1 MSHRVVVA
9 IDGPAGSGKS
19 SVSKAAA
26 RALDFSYYD
35 TGAAYRALAWAA
47 VTNGVDVDSESDVV
61 ALLHSSVYVASED
74 PDNQNFSVDGVD
86 VTDAIRGHEVSTT
99 VSRIAKHPGVRA
111 GLVEHFRNVIA
122 ACEKPGIV
130 MEGRDI
136 STVVFPDAEIKL
148 YLEADPRIRA
158 ERRYQELLAKG
169 KEVTFEETYQDLLER
184 DTRDRER
191 PVGALQVAD
200 DAIVFDTSKLTQ
212 SEVIDALEDIV
223 RNFDRIPS

>member
-74 PDNQNFSVDGVD
+74 PDNQSFLVDGVD

-136 STVVFPDAEIKL
+136 TTVVAPDAAVRVLLTADEATRIARRQAEVEGTVAAPQVASAL
-148 YLEADPRIRA
+148 VDRDASDTTVVDFMNAAPGVTLLDSTPLTFEQTLEA
-158 ERRYQELLAKG
+158 LL
-169 KEVTFEETYQDLLER
+169 
-184 DTRDRER
+184 
-191 PVGALQVAD
+191 
-200 DAIVFDTSKLTQ
+200 
-212 SEVIDALEDIV
+212 DIIN
-223 RNFDRIPS
+223 RSGGEGS

>member
-136 STVVFPDAEIKL
+136 TTVVAPDAAVRVLLTADEATRIARRQAEVEGTEAAPQVASAL
-148 YLEADPRIRA
+148 VDRDASDTTVVDFMNAAPGVTLLDSTPLTFEQTLEA
-158 ERRYQELLAKG
+158 LL
-169 KEVTFEETYQDLLER
+169 
-184 DTRDRER
+184 
-191 PVGALQVAD
+191 
-200 DAIVFDTSKLTQ
+200 
-212 SEVIDALEDIV
+212 DIIN
-223 RNFDRIPS
+223 RSGGEGS

>member
-1 MSHRVVVA
+1 MTHRVVVA

-74 PDNQNFSVDGVD
+74 PDNQSFSVGGVD

-136 STVVFPDAEIKL
+136 TTVVAPDAAVRVLLTADEATRIARRQAEVEGTVAAPQVASAL
-148 YLEADPRIRA
+148 VDRDASDTTVVDFMNAAPGVTLLDSTPLTFEQTLEA
-158 ERRYQELLAKG
+158 LL
-169 KEVTFEETYQDLLER
+169 
-184 DTRDRER
+184 
-191 PVGALQVAD
+191 
-200 DAIVFDTSKLTQ
+200 
-212 SEVIDALEDIV
+212 DIIN
-223 RNFDRIPS
+223 RSGGEGS

>member
-136 STVVFPDAEIKL
+136 TTVVAPDAAVRVLLTADEATRIARRQAEVEGTVAAPQVASAL
-148 YLEADPRIRA
+148 VDRDASDTTVVDFMNAAPGVTLLDSTPLTFEQTLEA
-158 ERRYQELLAKG
+158 LL
-169 KEVTFEETYQDLLER
+169 
-184 DTRDRER
+184 
-191 PVGALQVAD
+191 
-200 DAIVFDTSKLTQ
+200 
-212 SEVIDALEDIV
+212 DIIN
-223 RNFDRIPS
+223 RSGGEGS